1 MLAAMGSNCNPQGM
15 WVEIKCFRTKVLLLL
30 LCLRQGS
37 VLLFFFICVVEKVE
51 AAGKISY
58 KSCVVSILD
67 VLFTGKYICCL
78 ASKAYE
84 LPAWLLLSL

>member
-1 MLAAMGSNCNPQGM
+1 MLQNKGAAAVKGVFC
-15 WVEIKCFRTKVLLLL
+15 C
-30 LCLRQGS
+30 
-37 VLLFFFICVVEKVE
+37 FFFICVVEKVE

-78 ASKAYE
+78 ASKAYK
-84 LPAWLLLSL
+84 LLAWLLLSL

>member
-1 MLAAMGSNCNPQGM
+1 MLQNKGTAAAVAFKSR
-15 WVEIKCFRTKVLLLL
+15 ECFV
-30 LCLRQGS
+30 
-37 VLLFFFICVVEKVE
+37 VFFFICVVEKVE